1 MYSKRLTTNQRS
13 LLLSKSV
20 ILFAITIIGS
30 PNFLNA
36 LSKSFAPSDWGTF
49 IDSGSTINNGVF
61 EFPSSAQS
69 WAGFWNSKDSLFP
82 FTFTSGGQL
91 TFTASVPSGGNA
103 DVNFKF
109 ERLSFNANGNGAE
122 DTLPSYRTES
132 ITISGANA
140 SQYTIEIP
148 SQGNSTFSS
157 FLFYIEGRDVPVQL
171 GTVVVEDS
179 VSTNNEYP
187 EYYSPS
193 NVTSYNGN
201 FIFGENIDTGN
212 SILWKQEV
220 NPLIHNNEIQNYRGG
235 YVGLDDN
242 DNLVLKIERT
252 GSNTYYSSRINT
264 TINDGIKVGSGEKL
278 TVEFEAQLP
287 MAKDSN
293 GNYVPNVPLWP
304 ALWLMGNDQLNN
316 DWVGWPY
323 CAEIDVMEWS
333 PTKAPNYQTQANVA
347 YHWNGQDSGNY
358 THWYDSEYYIDSE
371 IHTKFHKWR
380 VDIYRYDD
388 GINTNKIE
396 IFMNDAYISGS
407 LFEESTSSYN
417 QEYWYPTTSINPQIF
432 GSGDKEYFLIMN
444 IALGGDYPGTSNVP
458 SNFQYAEMVVKS
470 VNYEITSLTTYTLDL
485 NYDLAKIAVTKT
497 PDSAYYSSGESVLV
511 EAIANPGFVLGN
523 SDWITNTIIMDAN
536 KSFSISAYPD
546 FSDSDGD
553 GLNNYNEAVIYNSN
567 LNNPDSD
574 NDNSSDYFESIAGT
588 SLTNASDY
596 FYMQGSMNSLGL
608 YNIEYNTKSTRE
620 YSLSVSDDLTNWYN
634 WKTESGDG
642 STYSNIFDPSLESI
656 NGLNTNSQKFFF
668 KVNIEEEQDSSGP
681 GEPGEPGG
689 PSGPAGPGG
698 PGGA

>member
-1 MYSKRLTTNQRS
+1 MHSTKSTSVLRNI
-13 LLLSKSV
+13 LLSKNV
-20 ILFAITIIGS
+20 ILFAITALAS
-30 PNFLNA
+30 PSFLNG
-36 LSKSFAPSDWGTF
+36 LSKSFVASDWGEF
-49 IDSGSTINNGVF
+49 AYSGATVNGGVF
-61 EFPSSAQS
+61 EFPTSAAS

-82 FTFTSGGQL
+82 FTFASGGQL
-91 TFTASVPSGGNA
+91 TFTASVPDGGTA
-103 DVNFKF
+103 DINFKF
-109 ERLSFNANGNGAE
+109 ERLSFNANGNGAA

-140 SQYTIEIP
+140 TQYTVEIP
-148 SQGNSTFSS
+148 SQGSSTFSS
-157 FLFYIEGRDVPVQL
+157 FLFYIEDRDVPVQL
-171 GTVVVEDS
+171 STVVVEDS
-179 VSTNNEYP
+179 VSTNNENP
-187 EYYSPS
+187 GYYSPS

-201 FIFGENIDTGN
+201 FIFGESVDTEN

-220 NPLIHNNEIQNYRGG
+220 DPIIHNNEIQNYKGG

-242 DNLVLKIERT
+242 DNLVLKLERT

-293 GNYVPNVPLWP
+293 GNYVPDVPLWP

-316 DWVGWPY
+316 NWVGWPY

-347 YHWNGQDSGNY
+347 YHWNGQDAGSY
-358 THWYDSEYYIDSE
+358 THWYDSEYYTDSE

-396 IFMNDAYISGS
+396 IFMDDAYISGS
-407 LFEESTSSYN
+407 RFEESTSSYN
-417 QEYWYPTTSINPQIF
+417 QEFWYPTTSKNPQTF

-444 IALGGDYPGTSNVP
+444 IALGGDYPETSSVP
-458 SNFQYAEMVVKS
+458 SDFQYAEMVVKS
-470 VNYEITSLTTYTLDL
+470 VNYEITSLTKYTLDL

-497 PDSAYYSSGESVLV
+497 PDSADYSSGESVLV
-511 EAIANPGFVLGN
+511 EASANPGYVLGN

-567 LNNPDSD
+567 LNNHDSD

-588 SLTNASDY
+588 SLTDASDY
-596 FYMQGSMNSLGL
+596 FYIQGSMDTSGL
-608 YNIEYNTKSTRE
+608 YNIEYNTKSNRE

-634 WKTESGDG
+634 WKIESGDG
-642 STYSNIFDPSLESI
+642 STYSNIFDPTLESI
-656 NGLNTNSQKFFF
+656 NGLNNNSQSFFF

-681 GEPGEPGG
+681 GEP
-689 PSGPAGPGG
+689 SGPGG
-698 PGGA
+698 PGGP